1 MRLELIAVHRKLFHL
16 VWETPLET
24 LPPWQQL
31 LINIARVTHLII
43 RDLSEGQLTM
53 RAMGLVYTTLL
64 SMVPL
69 LAVSF
74 SVLKGFGVH
83 NQVKPMLLQMLEPLG
98 EKGIEITNQIIG
110 FVDNIKVGVLGSV
123 GLALLFYT
131 VISLLQKIERSFNY
145 TWRVAEIR
153 PLSQR
158 FSDYLSVILIG
169 PVLVFTAIGLMA
181 SATSTTLFQMLIE
194 HPLLGWIY
202 ELAAYLLPYLI
213 MTIVFSFIYIL
224 FPNTRVK
231 LGAAIVGGLVASILW
246 QLSGW
251 VFATFVVNSAKYT
264 AIYSVF
270 ATLIIFLIW
279 LYLNWLILLVGCS
292 IAFYTQHGEYRNLR
306 ARVVRLSNRV
316 REKMGLYIMALVG
329 RHHYRKKP
337 PWTVPDLARKLAV
350 DTDTCGRMVTALCEG
365 GLLVRTGDDLP
376 RLLPACSL
384 ETMTLCDILM
394 TIRSSGEKDSVSPED
409 LPADEKVDAVIR
421 DLETGIDNAL
431 AGHNLRDLSLPLDED
446 GEKGS

>member
-1 MRLELIAVHRKLFHL
+1 MRLELIAVHKKLFHL
-16 VWETPLET
+16 VWETPLES
-24 LPPWQQL
+24 LPSWQQL

-43 RDLSEGQLTM
+43 RDLAEGQLTM

-83 NQVKPMLLQMLEPLG
+83 NQVKPILLRLMEPLG

-181 SATSTTLFQMLIE
+181 TVTGTTVFQALME

-202 ELAAYLLPYLI
+202 ELVAYLLPYGI
-213 MTIVFSFIYIL
+213 MTIAFSFIYVL

-231 LGAAIVGGLVASILW
+231 LSAAIVGGLVASILW

-306 ARVVRLSNRV
+306 TRLVWLSNRV

-329 RHHYRKKP
+329 RHHYRKQP
-337 PWTVPDLARKLAV
+337 PL
-350 DTDTCGRMVTALCEG
+350 
-365 GLLVRTGDDLP
+365 
-376 RLLPACSL
+376 
-384 ETMTLCDILM
+384 
-394 TIRSSGEKDSVSPED
+394 RS
-409 LPADEKVDAVIR
+409 
-421 DLETGIDNAL
+421 
-431 AGHNLRDLSLPLDED
+431 
-446 GEKGS
+446 

>member
-1 MRLELIAVHRKLFHL
+1 MDITALNKSIFHL
-16 VWETPLET
+16 VWETPLEP
-24 LPPWQQL
+24 LPRWQQL

-43 RDLSEGQLTM
+43 RDLAEGQLTM

-83 NQVKPMLLQMLEPLG
+83 NQVKPMLLKMMEPLG

-145 TWRVAEIR
+145 TWRVAGIR

-158 FSDYLSVILIG
+158 FSEYLSVIMIG
-169 PVLVFTAIGLMA
+169 PVLVFTAIGLTA
-181 SATSTTLFQMLIE
+181 SVSSTTLVQALME
-194 HPLLGWIY
+194 HYLLGWLF
-202 ELAAYLLPYLI
+202 ELLAYLLPYVI
-213 MTIVFSFIYIL
+213 MTIVFSFIYVL

-231 LGAAIVGGLVASILW
+231 VSAAIVGGVVASILW

-292 IAFYTQHGEYRNLR
+292 IAFYTQHAEYRNLR
-306 ARVVRLSNRV
+306 ARITRLSNRV

-329 RHHYRKKP
+329 RHYYQKKA
-337 PWTVPDLARKLAV
+337 PWTVSTLASTLAV
-350 DTDTCGRMVTALCEG
+350 GTDTCERMVTALCEG
-365 GLLVRTGDDLP
+365 GLLVKSADTP
-376 RLLPACSL
+376 PHLLPASSL
-384 ETMTLCDILM
+384 ETMTLEEILK
-394 TIRSSGEKDSVSPED
+394 TIRSSGERNSVSPDD
-409 LPADEKVDAVIR
+409 LPADAGVDAVIR
-421 DLETGIDNAL
+421 DMENGIDNAL
-431 AGHNLRDLSLPLDED
+431 TGRNLRDLSLPSSRSGED
-446 GEKGS
+446 AS